1 MDNREARFIL
11 SAYRPGGQDA
21 ADPQF
26 YEALAQARRDPLLE
40 RWFNDSVAFDRTVTE
55 KLSAVEVPAGLRE
68 SILAGGKVSRPSP
81 WTKPFV
87 RWAIAAA
94 LVLAAIAGSL
104 VLREAAKPRLAAWQ
118 TNALSQ
124 VSALVEGESKFDA
137 QSHNAGSLVAWLHAN
152 RASAAQKLP
161 QNLERLESLGC
172 KTFFWQGQP
181 VSVICFQRTDGGL
194 IHLVMTNA
202 SAPFNQAGKSETKFV
217 RQGNW
222 ATATWR
228 DGTTVYM
235 LALEG
240 PPDQL
245 RSYLL

>member
-1 MDNREARFIL
+1 MDNREAQFVL

-21 ADPQF
+21 TNPQF
-26 YEALAQARRDPLLE
+26 SEALAQARRDLVLE
-40 RWFNDSVAFDRTVTE
+40 RWLNDSIAFDKAVT
-55 KLSAVEVPAGLRE
+55 KTFCAIEVPPELRQ
-68 SILAGGKVSRPSP
+68 SILAGGKVSRPSR

-87 RWAIAAA
+87 RWAIAAVF
-94 LVLAAIAGSL
+94 VLAAIVGSL

-124 VSALVEGESKFDA
+124 VSALVQGESKFDA
-137 QSHNAGSLVAWLHAN
+137 QSRNAGELVAWLRAN
-152 RASAAQKLP
+152 RAPAAEKLP
-161 QNLERLESLGC
+161 QNLERLESVGC
-172 KTFFWQGQP
+172 KTFSWDGQSL
-181 VSVICFQRTDGGL
+181 SVICFQRENGGL
-194 IHLVMTNA
+194 IHLVAINA
-202 SAPFNQAGKSETKFV
+202 SVPLNRADKSEPRFV
-217 RQGNW
+217 QHGSW

-228 DGTTVYM
+228 DGGTVYM